1 MYVSICIHLSLSPSP
16 SPSIAISES
25 SIEAEG
31 QQVVLYINID
41 LSYIILH
48 RLLSMFYLLAPL
60 LKVTYPIPTKW
71 NINYKPPLNYW
82 EFPGSP

>member
-1 MYVSICIHLSLSPSP
+1 MYMYTSLSLSS
-16 SPSIAISES
+16 SIVISES

-31 QQVVLYINID
+31 QQVVLHFDID